1 MPDWLEWVA
10 GLPQY
15 RHGWTLFGALAVLPA
30 LVSGNM
36 LVHLAGL
43 GRRAPWRPV
52 AGNLL
57 VLLACVALMA
67 NALWRLLRG

>member
-1 MPDWLEWVA
+1 MPDWLAWIVD
-10 GLPQY
+10 LPQY
-15 RHGWTLFGALAVLPA
+15 RYGWMLFGALATLPA
-30 LVSGNM
+30 VVSGNM

-57 VLLACVALMA
+57 VLLASVAVIA
-67 NALWRLLRG
+67 AALWRLLYG